1 MTVSIIAAVADNAVI
16 GRAGDLPWRLRRD
29 LRRFRQLTM
38 GHTVVAGRK
47 TQEAIVRRLGGA
59 LPGRRTIVLS
69 RDLGYAASDCEVA
82 HSWDEAIALT
92 GPGAEVF
99 VIGGSEIYALG
110 LPHADRMF
118 LTRVHAEIPGDAF
131 FPPFD
136 PQAWRVESR
145 EAYPADPDNEYPH
158 TFEVLV
164 RAGAA

>member
-1 MTVSIIAAVADNAVI
+1 MTVSLIAAVAANGVI

-29 LRRFRQLTM
+29 LRRFRELTM
-38 GHTVVAGRK
+38 GHTVIAGRK

-69 RDLGYAASDCEVA
+69 RDPGYAASGGEVA
-82 HSWDEAIALT
+82 HSWDEAIVLA
-92 GPGAEVF
+92 GAGAEVF
-99 VIGGSEIYALG
+99 VIGGSEVYALG

-118 LTRVHAEIPGDAF
+118 LTHVHAEIPGDAF

-136 PQAWRVESR
+136 AEAWRVQSR
-145 EAYPADPDNEYPH
+145 ESYPADAENDYPH

-164 RAGAA
+164 RAGA